1 MHILFLTDNFPP
13 EVNAPANRTYE
24 HTQEWVK
31 SGCVVTVITC
41 APNFPHG
48 RTYSGYRN
56 KLWQVETVNNIRVI
70 RVWTYMAPNEGF
82 IKRLIDFLSFAIASF
97 IASFFVRKVDVVVGT
112 SPQFFTTVSAWLISQ
127 CKGIP
132 FIFELRDL
140 WPESIKAVGVLE
152 NSWILDGFE
161 TLELFLYRKA
171 AAIISVTHSFKDNL
185 ISRGIVAEKIFVITN
200 GVDLSKFIV
209 CSKDISL
216 INDLNLQNKFVVG
229 YVGTH
234 GLAHSLDT
242 VLDAAEILQ
251 SSKKADD
258 VHFIFVGDGAT
269 KKELVKMAN
278 HLRLKNTTFLDAVS
292 REEIARYWS
301 ILDISIIHLRKTD
314 LFKTVIPSK
323 MFECMAMG
331 VPILHGVV
339 GESAKIIEENK
350 VGILV
355 EPENSK
361 SIAERL
367 IAIKDDRELLAH
379 LAQKASK
386 SKVKYDRKKLASE
399 MLGVIASTLETHRKK
414 YSQ

>member
-1 MHILFLTDNFPP
+1 MHILFLSDNFPP

-24 HTQEWVK
+24 HTREWVK
-31 SGCVVTVITC
+31 LGHSVTVITC

-48 RTYSGYRN
+48 RTYSGYTN

-82 IKRLIDFLSFAIASF
+82 VKRLFDFLSFAIASF
-97 IASFFVRKVDVVVGT
+97 FASFFVRKVDVVIGT
-112 SPQFFTTVSAWLISQ
+112 SPQFFTTVSAWLIS
-127 CKGIP
+127 KFKRIP
-132 FIFELRDL
+132 YIFELRDL

-152 NSWILDGFE
+152 DSWILDSFE
-161 TLELFLYRKA
+161 KLELFLYRNA

-185 ISRGIVAEKIFVITN
+185 ILRGIVAEKIFTITN
-200 GVDLSKFIV
+200 GVDLSEFFI

-216 INDLNLQNKFVVG
+216 INHLSLQDKFVVG

-242 VLDAAEILQ
+242 ILGAAEILQ

-258 VHFIFVGDGAT
+258 IHFIFVGDGAA
-269 KKELVKMAN
+269 KKELVKTAN
-278 HLRLKNTTFLDAVS
+278 HLQLKNTTFLDSVS
-292 REEIARYWS
+292 REQISRYWS
-301 ILDISIIHLRKTD
+301 ILDISIVHLKKTD

-331 VPILHGVV
+331 VPILHGVA

-355 EPENSK
+355 EPENPIA
-361 SIAERL
+361 IAERL
-367 IAIKDDRELLAH
+367 IAIKDDRELLAR
-379 LAQKASK
+379 LGQNALEA
-386 SKVKYDRKKLASE
+386 KVKYDRKKLAIE
-399 MLGVIASTLETHRKK
+399 MLDVIASTVKAQTEKRL
-414 YSQ
+414 